1 MFVRPPIFRIGDLV
15 QFGRP
20 NGEQTEGRVVR
31 VNAASITIEQT
42 EQRGVT
48 RVREAGTK
56 WRVHPS
62 LVRLVGNGGTGGTA
76 PAPVA
81 PKAPVAAKAAR
92 SEADLIAALRRIEAS
107 LSPENLYWDG
117 ERSRTAA
124 RAAERRLM
132 AERKALVAELGRE
145 PSPRELWGL

>member
-1 MFVRPPIFRIGDLV
+1 MFVRAPAFRIGDLV
-15 QFGRP
+15 TFGRP
-20 NGEQTEGRVVR
+20 NGEKTEGKVVR

-42 EQRGVT
+42 EVRGVS

-62 LVRLVGNGGTGGTA
+62 LVSLVGGTA

-81 PKAPVAAKAAR
+81 PKAAR
-92 SEADLIAALRRIEAS
+92 SEADIIAALRRIEGD

-117 ERSRTAA
+117 ERSRAEA
-124 RAAERRLM
+124 RRAESRLM

>member
-1 MFVRPPIFRIGDLV
+1 MFVRPPAFRVGDIV

-20 NGEQTEGRVVR
+20 NGEQTEGRVLR

-42 EQRGVT
+42 EQRGVS

-62 LVRLVGNGGTGGTA
+62 LVRLVSGPA
-76 PAPVA
+76 ASAAPVA
-81 PKAPVAAKAAR
+81 PKAAR
-92 SEADLIAALRRIEAS
+92 SEADLLAALRRIEAS
-107 LSPENLYWDG
+107 LSPENLYCDG
-117 ERSRTAA
+117 ERSRAAA
-124 RAAERRLM
+124 RKVAARLN